1 MWFGGLRYGS
11 LFGGVVM
18 ETIEQVKKAV
28 DDGKLVNWANE
39 IYVVERWLVPNGYY
53 VRCILN
59 DFSSP
64 LCQGNIKDC
73 YIMGAL

>member
-1 MWFGGLRYGS
+1 
-11 LFGGVVM
+11 M

-28 DDGKLVNWANE
+28 DDGKLVNWASD

-53 VRCILN
+53 VRCIQN
-59 DFSSP
+59 DFSTG
-64 LCQGNIKDC
+64 LCQGDVKDC